1 MIFCATLTTSCMS
14 WWEKI
19 EKPNFLNV
27 VRFVMINTKSDSQL
41 GDDVF
46 SSFIYISTFKVVM
59 AVYQMHQ
66 AASLDL
72 VSNNVLRQLQFWMS
86 FSPKGLDVRFFV
98 LRRSA
103 PSTLGAKKETQCC
116 EVRTYVSR
124 NIQLF
129 WCCHLMG
136 GILRLQNFVILA
148 NLDPNAIT
156 CDLSRGLTKLDK
168 PWKN

>member
-1 MIFCATLTTSCMS
+1 
-14 WWEKI
+14 
-19 EKPNFLNV
+19 
-27 VRFVMINTKSDSQL
+27 
-41 GDDVF
+41 
-46 SSFIYISTFKVVM
+46 M

-72 VSNNVLRQLQFWMS
+72 VSLNVLKQLQFNPFYEL
-86 FSPKGLDVRFFV
+86 FSLQGLDVRFFV

-129 WCCHLMG
+129 
-136 GILRLQNFVILA
+136 
-148 NLDPNAIT
+148 
-156 CDLSRGLTKLDK
+156 
-168 PWKN
+168 